1 METNRSVARD
11 AIFVATCLALNLG
24 LGKIAN
30 LLALPLAFD
39 TVGTMLAAVL
49 LRWPYVFVVAVAS
62 SLLGGLLINPVFPFY
77 AGTQIAIAL
86 AALLGARY
94 GAFLGPVKALIT
106 GFLIGVVS
114 AIVSAPVTAILFK
127 GVAVPSITAIN
138 VLMLS
143 SGRSLWESVITG
155 ALIVESID
163 KTIAGF
169 LVFLVLTRLP
179 ERLGAKRGTQ
189 TAPR

>member
-1 METNRSVARD
+1 M
-11 AIFVATCLALNLG
+11 
-24 LGKIAN
+24 
-30 LLALPLAFD
+30 
-39 TVGTMLAAVL
+39 
-49 LRWPYVFVVAVAS
+49 
-62 SLLGGLLINPVFPFY
+62 
-77 AGTQIAIAL
+77 
-86 AALLGARY
+86 
-94 GAFLGPVKALIT
+94 
-106 GFLIGVVS
+106 
-114 AIVSAPVTAILFK
+114 SAPVTAILFK

-179 ERLGAKRGTQ
+179 DRLGAKRDTQ
-189 TAPR
+189 TVPR